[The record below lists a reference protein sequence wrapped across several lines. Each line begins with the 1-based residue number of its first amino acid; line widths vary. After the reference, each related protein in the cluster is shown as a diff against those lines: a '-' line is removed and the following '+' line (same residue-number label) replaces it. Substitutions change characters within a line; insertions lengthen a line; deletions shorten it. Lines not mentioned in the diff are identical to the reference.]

1 MIDSKYSK
9 RIIMPTGVYD
19 HQIRLKHRGGNQG
32 FYETEIG
39 KKWLGYEGVLHANRQ
54 FENERSAYLYKIK
67 KQKKESETG
76 LVIKPKGRKPRCL
89 KGNEPFVPMCKEQ
102 IKKNQL
108 AAAATIIKCSC
119 GQMIRRGYKS
129 VHIKTKKHLNQ
140 YSYWNID
147 DLPPP
152 PAEWLE
158 EDREWAF

>member
-1 MIDSKYSK
+1 MV
-9 RIIMPTGVYD
+9 RT
-19 HQIRLKHRGGNQG
+19 RLR
-32 FYETEIG
+32 
-39 KKWLGYEGVLHANRQ
+39 R
-54 FENERSAYLYKIK
+54 
-67 KQKKESETG
+67 
-76 LVIKPKGRKPRCL
+76 PRVA
-89 KGNEPFVPMCKEQ
+89 KGNEPFVPIGEKQ
-102 IKKNQL
+102 RRINTL

>member
-1 MIDSKYSK
+1 MIDSKSLK
-9 RIIMPTGVYD
+9 RIIMPSGVY
-19 HQIRLKHRGGNQG
+19 HHPIRASKRCGNQG

-39 KKWLGYEGVLHANRQ
+39 KKWLGYEGVLHANTQ
-54 FENERSAYLYKIK
+54 WCNERSAYLYKLN

-76 LVIKPKGRKPRCL
+76 VVVTTRLRRPRVA
-89 KGNEPFVPMCKEQ
+89 KGNEPFVPIGEKQ
-102 IKKNQL
+102 YRINQL

-129 VHIKTKKHLNQ
+129 VHIKTKKHVKNID
-140 YSYWNID
+140 WNID